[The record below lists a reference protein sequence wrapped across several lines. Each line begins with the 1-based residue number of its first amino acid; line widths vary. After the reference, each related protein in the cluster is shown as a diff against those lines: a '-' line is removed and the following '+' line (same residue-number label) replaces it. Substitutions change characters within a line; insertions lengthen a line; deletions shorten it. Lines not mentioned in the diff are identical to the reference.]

1 MFSKEAGLYGPKVS
15 KGCTDTKDTFS
26 MEKET
31 GGKSGH
37 SLCLKSFD
45 IIIKLQTQ
53 PGL

>member
-1 MFSKEAGLYGPKVS
+1 MGQRLLRGAQILKNS
-15 KGCTDTKDTFS
+15 FS

-45 IIIKLQTQ
+45 IRIKLQTQ